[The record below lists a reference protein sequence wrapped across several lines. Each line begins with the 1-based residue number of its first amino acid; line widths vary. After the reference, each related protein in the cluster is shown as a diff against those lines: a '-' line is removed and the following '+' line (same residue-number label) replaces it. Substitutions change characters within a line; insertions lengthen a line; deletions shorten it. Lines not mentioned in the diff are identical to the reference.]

1 MITSNL
7 SPEEIRLLFIKKER
21 DMIIMGF
28 NYLDILAIYHPMY
41 YNNGFLPSRLDLF
54 FPSHPKMPNVPLS
67 ADLFISSKQ
76 PIPDNDLPPIT
87 PTTTISSGNT
97 ENVINKTTHKNKESI
112 IRNSENQI
120 PINTN
125 DAPSSSPQN
134 DDQMVVDDDE
144 TLEEDNEDV
153 RALRQLLALEKKQE
167 ERKRKKPKR
176 TTSSTEKS
184 NKASSKQ
191 KRVRDSEEVLFI
203 PDSYV
208 PQSKI
213 HTRSSTRH
221 KASQNI

>member
-1 MITSNL
+1 
-7 SPEEIRLLFIKKER
+7 
-21 DMIIMGF
+21 MIIMGF
-28 NYLDILAIYHPMY
+28 NYLDILAIYHPRY
-41 YNNGFLPSRLDLF
+41 YNNGFLPTCLDLF
-54 FPSHPKMPNVPLS
+54 FQSHPKMPNVPLS

-76 PIPDNDLPPIT
+76 PIHNNDNDLPSIIPN
-87 PTTTISSGNT
+87 TTIPSGNT

-112 IRNSENQI
+112 IRNSENQV

-125 DAPSSSPQN
+125 NALSSSPQN

-153 RALRQLLALEKKQE
+153 RALRQLLALEKKQQE
-167 ERKRKKPKR
+167 KKTKKPKR
-176 TTSSTEKS
+176 TISSSEKS
-184 NKASSKQ
+184 KKTLSKQ
-191 KRVRDSEEVLFI
+191 KRVSDSEEVLFI